1 MLEEPSEF
9 SRKEKESAKDFF
21 ARIVEAMHPQPV
33 QPIQPIQAIVQ
44 PKIQVQT
51 KPIIIQAPLPPSQP
65 KILYSEL
72 QSMNFGKIS
81 ALILDPKIKVIV
93 CNGADKKIIAK
104 EVLKL
109 EPREIDI
116 QLDTEEI
123 KQIIQ
128 QFSQKSKIPVTS
140 VFRAIVANLSIEAIV
155 SEIIGSRFI
164 INKL

>member
-9 SRKEKESAKDFF
+9 SRREKEMAKDFF
-21 ARIVEAMHPQPV
+21 AKVVEAMHPQPV
-33 QPIQPIQAIVQ
+33 QPIQIP
-44 PKIQVQT
+44 PKIQVQP
-51 KPIIIQAPLPPSQP
+51 KPVVMQALILPSPP
-65 KILYSEL
+65 KVIYSEL
-72 QSMNFGKIS
+72 QDMNFGKIS
-81 ALILDPKIKVIV
+81 ALILDPKVKVIV

-109 EPREIDI
+109 EPRETGI
-116 QLDTEEI
+116 QLNNEEI

-128 QFSQKSKIPVTS
+128 QFSQKSKIPITS

-164 INKL
+164 ITKL